1 MGGRTTSV
9 LHMKGGNDE
18 SSYAKNSSI
27 QEKVIVM
34 TKPIRTRA
42 IDDLFSNNPSSRTIC
57 IADLGCSS
65 GPTSLLVTSELVET
79 ISRTRRRLALESQEI
94 QVFLNDLPGNDFNTV
109 FRLLQE
115 KDNHDVPRCYYN
127 GVPGSFY
134 NRLFPIESL
143 HFVHSSYSLH
153 WLSQVPEGL
162 ENNKESIYLSSKCP
176 SSVKEAYHK
185 QFHNDF
191 SMFLKHRAVEL
202 VPGGGMVLT
211 MQGRT
216 STEIGNDGCVTNYEL
231 LAEAI
236 SDMVSEGHIQEQ
248 ELHSFNIPYYNPTP
262 NEISTLIQEEGSFI
276 IDHLEPLELDWTDY
290 NVYETPLDKNDG
302 FFVMKS
308 MRSAIEPMLLH
319 HFDEG
324 ILDDMFSRYQNKIAN
339 CMAKEIPGVTHIIIS
354 LKKKTMESSASIQD
368 H

>member
-115 KDNHDVPRCYYN
+115 KNNHDVPRCYYN

-202 VPGGGMVLT
+202 VPGGGM
-211 MQGRT
+211 
-216 STEIGNDGCVTNYEL
+216 
-231 LAEAI
+231 
-236 SDMVSEGHIQEQ
+236 GHIQEQ

-324 ILDDMFSRYQNKIAN
+324 MLDDMFSRYQNKIAN